1 MDQVEQAI
9 RIPVEPAKVPAGK
22 GHVVDWSGHHLD
34 SRPDHQPPLCRQ
46 PVGQGQVKTNPF
58 HHKTMVTVKNRVA
71 AGRHQRKKALQA
83 LQWQPIAADRGK
95 PEGRAKGAVK
105 PTAPRR
111 DGQINQRDRQGAPV
125 RLHQRHASIPIPTQ
139 PPRAQCGQNPLSGC
153 ATASKALEFSQA
165 KRPVPDL
172 SHACDRWV
180 AMQRLARTNTS
191 QDDTR

>member
-9 RIPVEPAKVPAGK
+9 RIPVEPSKVPAGK

-34 SRPDHQPPLCRQ
+34 SRPVHQPPLCRQ

-125 RLHQRHASIPIPTQ
+125 RLHQRHASIPIPD
-139 PPRAQCGQNPLSGC
+139 P
-153 ATASKALEFSQA
+153 ATARPMWPEPPVGLRNRQQSAGIQSGKAA
-165 KRPVPDL
+165 CAGPVT
-172 SHACDRWV
+172 C
-180 AMQRLARTNTS
+180 M
-191 QDDTR
+191 